1 MTIIE
6 QWLEH
11 LPVPF
16 VHQAG
21 AVPFGSFRC
30 QGTRLEGNRSPLVA
44 EWFLQAWSAL
54 VTFQD
59 MPSFMHF
66 ESFWHMFCH
75 SLMHW
80 HCRFE
85 TWKIDYGENQKP
97 RDLAIDI
104 MDLPVCQGD
113 GVDRTS
119 VRLGGLVLC
128 TSESCRPCT
137 PWQLDWGRPLW
148 MHLQSSRHLTTSQ
161 DTQSHSDY
169 LWLISNSKQLH
180 L

>member
-1 MTIIE
+1 MVTRATRHPRLKTTKNLSKLRRWSLMTIIE

-85 TWKIDYGENQKP
+85 TWKIDYGASRSARRESE
-97 RDLAIDI
+97 
-104 MDLPVCQGD
+104 
-113 GVDRTS
+113 TS
-119 VRLGGLVLC
+119 RFSNRYHGPPCVPGWRCWQNLC
-128 TSESCRPCT
+128 AARRPGIVYIGI
-137 PWQLDWGRPLW
+137 L
-148 MHLQSSRHLTTSQ
+148 
-161 DTQSHSDY
+161 
-169 LWLISNSKQLH
+169 
-180 L
+180 